1 MSAQRMNIHIRSF
14 RPADADAV
22 NLIAVA
28 AYQQYQNVFIDWRES
43 AVFFA
48 ETARLAGEVD
58 LLVAEGAGNEI
69 LGSVG
74 YVAPGRSREDMFE
87 PDWAVIR
94 RISVTPLAQGR
105 GIGRRLT
112 EECIGRARQDG
123 APVIALQTSTVM
135 KAALAMYFALG
146 FAHHQ
151 NTADCHG
158 VPHAVYTLRLK

>member
-1 MSAQRMNIHIRSF
+1 MSAQGMNIRSF
-14 RPADADAV
+14 RPEDAEAV

-28 AYQQYQNVFIDWRES
+28 AYRQYQNVFTDWHES
-43 AVFFA
+43 IVFFA
-48 ETARLAGEVD
+48 ETASLAREVD
-58 LLVAEGAGNEI
+58 LLVAQGAGNEI

-87 PDWAVIR
+87 PDWAAIR

-112 EECIGRARQDG
+112 EECIRRARHDG

-146 FAHHQ
+146 FAHHRD
-151 NTADCHG
+151 TADCHG

>member
-1 MSAQRMNIHIRSF
+1 MNVHIRSF
-14 RPADADAV
+14 RPEDANAV

-28 AYQQYQNVFIDWRES
+28 AYRQYQNVFTDWQES

-48 ETARLAGEVD
+48 ETATLANEVD
-58 LLVAEGAGNEI
+58 LLVAEGDGNEI

-94 RISVTPLAQGR
+94 RISVAPLAQRR

-112 EECIGRARQDG
+112 EECIVRARRDG
-123 APVIALQTSTVM
+123 ASVIALQTSTVM
-135 KAALAMYFALG
+135 KVALAMYFALG
-146 FAHHQ
+146 FLHHRD
-151 NTADCHG
+151 TVDCHG
-158 VPHAVYTLRLK
+158 VPHALYTLRLK